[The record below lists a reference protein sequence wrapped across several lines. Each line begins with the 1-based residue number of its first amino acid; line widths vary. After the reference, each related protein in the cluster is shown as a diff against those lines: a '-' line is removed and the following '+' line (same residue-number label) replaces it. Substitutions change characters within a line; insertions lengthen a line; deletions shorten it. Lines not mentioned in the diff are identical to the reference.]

1 VPDRGRD
8 WQAKKRAE
16 RIAWRER
23 SSGTTRASRSLN
35 ERLGE
40 MDGGAAALDGRLG
53 HHAGAS
59 RAWHLKWDDLPGSG

>member
-1 VPDRGRD
+1 MPDRGRD

-35 ERLGE
+35 EHLGE
-40 MDGGAAALDGRLG
+40 MDGEAAALDGRLG
-53 HHAGAS
+53 HHAETG
-59 RAWHLKWDDLPGSG
+59 RAWHLKWDDLPKSG

>member
-1 VPDRGRD
+1 VPDGGRD

-40 MDGGAAALDGRLG
+40 MNGGGATLDRRLW
-53 HHAGAS
+53 HHAEAS
-59 RAWHLKWDDLPGSG
+59 RAWHLKWDDLPRSG

>member
-8 WQAKKRAE
+8 WQANKRAE

-23 SSGTTRASRSLN
+23 SGSTTRASRGLN

-40 MDGGAAALDGRLG
+40 MNGGAAALDGRLG
-53 HHAGAS
+53 HQAEAS
-59 RAWHLKWDDLPGSG
+59 RAWHLK